1 MIGYI
6 AGLALFLLSGC
17 DSFLTQLS
25 ENNTTVANHFRTE
38 EDAEAAVYGMHAQFR
53 EVLGSF
59 TQDYRDRGLLL
70 DNFGLARWREAN
82 EHNLS
87 GYTATA
93 VEFSWMYEYKAVSAA
108 NLVIGNLYRADLPE
122 KRYRFYMGQALCIRA
137 YLYFQI
143 IRLWGDAPLVLEY
156 EDISEK
162 GRTPWREI
170 AGHIVADLLLA
181 AEYLPPADQLKDPE
195 GKPLTARQIPGRG
208 TAYAILAGVYAWIAG
223 YGQEP
228 EYYALGIEAAGKVIG
243 DPNYRLVASPEEVCT
258 EVLPGNSEEGIFEV
272 CYDDSRG
279 EYKDFGSYI
288 GGTVEKWPELKG
300 TTPA

>member
-108 NLVIGNLYRADLPE
+108 NLVIGNLYRAGLPE
-122 KRYRFYMGQALCIRA
+122 ERYRFYMGQALCIRA
-137 YLYFQI
+137 CLYFQI

-162 GRTPWREI
+162 GRTPGGRSPGISWRTCCWQRNTC
-170 AGHIVADLLLA
+170 LL
-181 AEYLPPADQLKDPE
+181 
-195 GKPLTARQIPGRG
+195 RI
-208 TAYAILAGVYAWIAG
+208 
-223 YGQEP
+223 
-228 EYYALGIEAAGKVIG
+228 
-243 DPNYRLVASPEEVCT
+243 S
-258 EVLPGNSEEGIFEV
+258 
-272 CYDDSRG
+272 
-279 EYKDFGSYI
+279 
-288 GGTVEKWPELKG
+288 
-300 TTPA
+300 

>member
-25 ENNTTVANHFRTE
+25 ENNTTVANHFRSE
-38 EDAEAAVYGMHAQFR
+38 ADVEAAVYGMHAQFR

-122 KRYRFYMGQALCIRA
+122 ERYRFYMGQAL
-137 YLYFQI
+137 
-143 IRLWGDAPLVLEY
+143 
-156 EDISEK
+156 
-162 GRTPWREI
+162 
-170 AGHIVADLLLA
+170 
-181 AEYLPPADQLKDPE
+181 
-195 GKPLTARQIPGRG
+195 
-208 TAYAILAGVYAWIAG
+208 
-223 YGQEP
+223 
-228 EYYALGIEAAGKVIG
+228 
-243 DPNYRLVASPEEVCT
+243 
-258 EVLPGNSEEGIFEV
+258 
-272 CYDDSRG
+272 
-279 EYKDFGSYI
+279 
-288 GGTVEKWPELKG
+288 
-300 TTPA
+300 